1 MSNGSS
7 SIRDGLPLF
16 FVYLRLTGRG
26 VLTEKECTY
35 RLLELKSLRE
45 ILGATPQISS
55 HFGTL
60 FPEYHPPGICGR
72 KFRTS
77 RKTRS
82 FLIFIKINVKIYIE
96 S

>member
-72 KFRTS
+72 KFGSS
-77 RKTRS
+77 RKNRS
-82 FLIFIKINVKIYIE
+82 FLIFSKINVIIFIQ